1 MSPRDR
7 RGFTLAE
14 LLIAMVVTSLVGL
27 ALSRMLT
34 SSQRL
39 ATAQVEQ
46 ATMQGNLRQGSL
58 ILATELQEIGADTA
72 GGNDIIAMTDS
83 SITYRAMG
91 NVVLACAVTVSE
103 IRVRTTPSYGSGGIV
118 AGRDSLLL
126 FVDNNPNSVT
136 DDRWVRLGITSVSNG
151 STCGTNPAIALG
163 TTISIAAVPAL
174 SQIVLNA
181 PVRIFTPMQF
191 GVVAAG
197 GQRYLG
203 LRALLPIGGS
213 LQPLAGP
220 VAGPGLR
227 LAYADSVGTATSNPA
242 RVRTIRMTVYGQTDR
257 AVRLAPGAATV
268 ARDADSL
275 VTLINL
281 RNTPR
286 P

>member
-1 MSPRDR
+1 MTARDR

-39 ATAQVEQ
+39 ATSQVEQ

-58 ILATELQEIGADTA
+58 VLATELQEIGTDTA

-91 NVVLACAVTVSE
+91 NLHLACAVTVSE
-103 IRVRTTPSYGSGGIV
+103 IRVLSTPAYGSTGIV

-126 FVDNNPNSVT
+126 FVDKDPNNVS
-136 DDRWVRLGITSVSNG
+136 DDRWVRLGVTSVTNG
-151 STCGTNPAIALG
+151 STCGTSPAIAIG
-163 TTISIAAVPAL
+163 TTISVAAVPAL
-174 SQIVLNA
+174 SQIVLRA
-181 PVRIFTPMQF
+181 PVRVFTPMQF
-191 GVVAAG
+191 GVVASG

-203 LRALLPIGGS
+203 LRPLLPGGAS

-220 VAGPGLR
+220 VAGTGLR
-227 LAYADSVGTATSNPA
+227 LAYADSVGGTTTNPA

-257 AVRLAPGAATV
+257 VVRLAPGASTV
-268 ARDADSL
+268 ARDVDSL
-275 VTLINL
+275 ITLIAL

>member
-1 MSPRDR
+1 MNRLDR

-39 ATAQVEQ
+39 ATSQVEQ
-46 ATMQGNLRQGSL
+46 ASLQGNLRQGSMVV
-58 ILATELQEIGADTA
+58 ATELQEIGADTA

-83 SITYRAMG
+83 SITYRALG
-91 NVVLACAVTVSE
+91 NLYLACAVALTE
-103 IRVRTTPSYGSGGIV
+103 IRVLTTPSYGSTGVV

-136 DDRWVRLGITSVSNG
+136 DDRWVRLGVTSVTNG
-151 STCGTNPAIALG
+151 STCGTQPAIAIG
-163 TTISIAAVPAL
+163 TTISLAAVPAL

-181 PVRIFTPMQF
+181 PLRAFTPMEF
-191 GVVAAG
+191 GVVSSG
-197 GQRYLG
+197 SRRYLG
-203 LRALLPIGGS
+203 LRGLLPAGAA

-220 VAGPGLR
+220 VIGQGLR
-227 LAYADSVGTATSNPA
+227 LGYADSVGATTTNPA
-242 RVRTIRMTVYGQTDR
+242 RVRTITMTIYGQTDR
-257 AVRLAPGAATV
+257 VVRLAPGASTV
-268 ARDADSL
+268 ARDVDSL
-275 VTLINL
+275 VTLISL

>member
-1 MSPRDR
+1 MSRLDR

-39 ATAQVEQ
+39 ATSQVEQ
-46 ATMQGNLRQGSL
+46 ASLQGNLRQGSMVV
-58 ILATELQEIGADTA
+58 ATELQEIGADTA

-83 SITYRAMG
+83 SITYRALG
-91 NVVLACAVTVSE
+91 NLYLACAVALTE
-103 IRVRTTPSYGSGGIV
+103 IRVLVTPSYGSTGVV

-126 FVDNNPNSVT
+126 FVDNDPNSVT
-136 DDRWVRLGITSVSNG
+136 DDRWVRLGVTSVTNG
-151 STCGTNPAIALG
+151 STCGTQPAIAIG
-163 TTISIAAVPAL
+163 TTISLAAVPAL

-181 PVRIFTPMQF
+181 PLRVFTPMEF
-191 GVVAAG
+191 GVVSSG
-197 GQRYLG
+197 SQRYLG
-203 LRALLPIGGS
+203 LRALLPAGGV

-220 VAGPGLR
+220 VTGQGLR
-227 LAYADSVGTATSNPA
+227 LAYADSVGATTTIPA
-242 RVRTIRMTVYGQTDR
+242 RVRAITMTIYGQTDR
-257 AVRLAPGAATV
+257 AVRLAPGASTV
-268 ARDADSL
+268 ARDTDSL
-275 VTLINL
+275 VTLISL